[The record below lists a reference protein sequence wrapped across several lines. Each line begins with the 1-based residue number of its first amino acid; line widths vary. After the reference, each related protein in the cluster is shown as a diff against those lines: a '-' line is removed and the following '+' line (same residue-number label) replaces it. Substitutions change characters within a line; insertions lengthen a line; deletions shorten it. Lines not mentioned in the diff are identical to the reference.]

1 VLISNA
7 YAQAAP
13 ASGGFDLFQMLPLVL
28 MFVLLYF
35 LFAKFSP
42 MISIWEFE
50 EGLQV
55 AAKHAGEMPEAH
67 FAGQVVPGDVHPGH

>member
-1 VLISNA
+1 
-7 YAQAAP
+7 
-13 ASGGFDLFQMLPLVL
+13 
-28 MFVLLYF
+28 
-35 LFAKFSP
+35 

-55 AAKHAGEMPEAH
+55 AEKHAGEMQEAS